1 MRSIASRSAWALSS
15 RLACLLALALCAAWG
30 TAAPLAAAL
39 PEKVYLTVDEA
50 LARGLK
56 EKSDEFAR
64 TGGALYS

>member
-1 MRSIASRSAWALSS
+1 VR
-15 RLACLLALALCAAWG
+15 RLAAEQGVGA
-30 TAAPLAAAL
+30 
-39 PEKVYLTVDEA
+39 DEA